1 MIMEYELAM
10 RRALS
15 LLERERDEVPVAALV
30 LDPAGSIIAESTNNR
45 NESEDPLGHAEIV
58 ALTLAAKKKGSWRLE
73 GHSVVT
79 TLEPCSL
86 CASLIGQCRVS
97 KLIFGAYSPISGS
110 AGSVYDIVRDSRL
123 GFNVEVIG
131 GILQEECGS
140 YLKDSFSSKRI
151 TRSNSR

>member
-1 MIMEYELAM
+1 MEYELAM

-15 LLERERDEVPVAALV
+15 LLVRESDEVPVAALV
-30 LDPAGSIIAESTNNR
+30 LDPAGSIIAESTNKR
-45 NESEDPLGHAEIV
+45 NESEDPLGHAEIL
-58 ALTLAAKKKGSWRLE
+58 ALTLAAKTKGSWRLE

-140 YLKDSFSSKRI
+140 VLKDSFSLKRI
-151 TRSNSR
+151 TQSNSR